1 MRNSVRETGYPCS
14 RVDYNGR
21 PLDIYRPTGSKTA
34 QSRTE
39 LVKDGRP
46 ISARKDQYTLIEQSA
61 TLIEQSN
68 SF

>member
-1 MRNSVRETGYPCS
+1 MASAAL

-21 PLDIYRPTGSKTA
+21 PSDIYRPTGSKTA
-34 QSRTE
+34 QLCTE
-39 LVKDGRP
+39 PVKDGRP
-46 ISARKDQYTLIEQSA
+46 ISTREDRYTLIEQSA